1 MSPNRRTTLRLLAA
15 GAGAAIAGCLSGGPS
30 DDDGGDENGTET
42 ADGSPSEPSIE
53 STDTA
58 PLAVR
63 SSRPSWLDHE
73 TNQVILVDSAERETT
88 ALESFDLP
96 EGRREA
102 LEEFLSGIE
111 YDSDRVLLVEG
122 VGPDACHD
130 RLEIESIRLE
140 GTELRADAAVI
151 DSSDGDVG
159 CAEAITYPSALAR
172 VDVAGE
178 PPDSAAVSVT
188 DGWGETTTVTA
199 DASDSIGPDI
209 EE

>member
-1 MSPNRRTTLRLLAA
+1 MSPNRRTTLRLLAV
-15 GAGAAIAGCLSGGPS
+15 GAGAAIAGCLSETPDEGGNG
-30 DDDGGDENGTET
+30 DGNGTD
-42 ADGSPSEPSIE
+42 DGSPSEPSIE
-53 STDTA
+53 STDST

-63 SSRPSWLDHE
+63 SSRSSWMDPE
-73 TNQVILVDSAERETT
+73 TNQVILVDSTERETT
-88 ALESFDLP
+88 ALEQFDLP
-96 EGRREA
+96 RERREA

-130 RLEIESIRLE
+130 RLEIESIRFE
-140 GTELRADAAVI
+140 GDEIRADAAVV

-159 CAEAITYPSALAR
+159 CAEAITYSSALAR

-188 DGWGETTTVTA
+188 DGWGETATVTA
-199 DASDSIGPDI
+199 DASDSIGSDP
-209 EE
+209 EQ